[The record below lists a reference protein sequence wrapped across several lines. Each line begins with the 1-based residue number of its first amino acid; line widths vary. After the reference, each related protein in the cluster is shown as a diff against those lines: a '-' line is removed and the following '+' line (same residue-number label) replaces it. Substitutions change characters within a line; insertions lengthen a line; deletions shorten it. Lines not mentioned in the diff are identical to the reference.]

1 MILEAKEYLKQAYWK
16 NEEIKDK
23 QAILEDLKKSSV
35 GMGAIDYSKDRVQGG
50 SGNNAPFENTVIKA
64 VDLEREIEQDILE
77 LIQLKQEIINTIKAV
92 PDETCSVLLMKRY
105 ALGKSLKWIAK
116 EMHYSYSYTK
126 KLHQKALRMV
136 VVPENRMMIPNDTFA
151 CDNMIK

>member
-1 MILEAKEYLKQAYWK
+1 LQAKEYLKQAYWK

-35 GMGAIDYSKDRVQGG
+35 SMGAIDYSKDKIQGG
-50 SGNNAPFENTVIKA
+50 SGNKAPYENQVIKA
-64 VDLEREIEQDILE
+64 VDLEREIAKDILE

-105 ALGKSLKWIAK
+105 GLGKSLKRIEK
-116 EMHYSYSYTK
+116 EMNYSLSHIK
-126 KLHQKALRMV
+126 RLHQKALRMV
-136 VVPENRMMIPNDTFA
+136 VVPENRMMIPNDTFM